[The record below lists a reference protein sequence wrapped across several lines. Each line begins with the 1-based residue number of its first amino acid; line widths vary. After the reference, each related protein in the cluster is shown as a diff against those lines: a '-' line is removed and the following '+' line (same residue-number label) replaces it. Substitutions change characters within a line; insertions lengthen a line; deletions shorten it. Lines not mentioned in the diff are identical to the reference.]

1 MSNYLQLNDA
11 LPQLLGLAESFR
23 EVGAQSDR
31 EGVAP
36 IASLQALQTQG
47 LLHVTH
53 SQALGGPDGSL
64 KGAQPE
70 LFLNMLRTLCR
81 ADSATGHC
89 FQLHNHALW
98 QLETIG
104 TPEQIELFVKPALE
118 KFSIFSAVG
127 SEPGRVNM
135 YEMKTRAVRVD
146 GGWLVNG
153 VKNFVTNGTIADLII
168 TSVALDGVE
177 GYLGNLQMMLIRPDM
192 PGVSWDDA
200 WYQPHGMRAARS
212 PIMRLENV
220 FVPDNHLLGEPG
232 AFARQRWQ
240 GRFHLGFAANYL
252 GTTEGLFDWYLDYQ
266 RGRNKG
272 NDPYT
277 QLRVG
282 EVKMQIDAAAALF
295 DRAVQSWRGNDVVH
309 AELTSM
315 SAKSTAARSAFSAL
329 QSVLLSA
336 GATAQFEEHPLGRT
350 ARNIETFV
358 VHAGHDRTAQII
370 GQAQLGATFDS
381 TLQR

>member
-1 MSNYLQLNDA
+1 MSEYLQLRDA
-11 LPQLLGLAESFR
+11 VPQILKLAESFR
-23 EVGAQSDR
+23 EEGGRADR
-31 EGVAP
+31 EGVVPEAN
-36 IASLQALQTQG
+36 LQALHDRG

-53 SQALGGPDGSL
+53 SAKLGGPDGSL
-64 KGAQPE
+64 KGRQPE
-70 LFLNMLRTLCR
+70 LFLNMLRSICR

-98 QLETIG
+98 QLEEVG
-104 TPEQIELFVKPALE
+104 TPEQIELFLKPALH
-118 KFSIFSAVG
+118 KRSIFSAVG
-127 SEPGRVNM
+127 SEPGRINM
-135 YEMKTRAVRVD
+135 YEMKTRARRVD

-153 VKNFVTNGTIADLII
+153 VKNFVTNGTVADLII
-168 TSVALDGVE
+168 TSVALEGVE
-177 GYLGNLQMMLIRPDM
+177 GYMDNLQMMLIRPDM
-192 PGVSWDDA
+192 PGVSWDDS

-212 PIMRLENV
+212 PIMRLDDV
-220 FVPDNHLLGEPG
+220 FVPDSHLLGEPG

-252 GTTEGLFDWYLDYQ
+252 GTSEGLFDWYLGYQ

-272 NDPYT
+272 ADPYT

-282 EVKMQIDAAAALF
+282 EVKMQLDAAAALF
-295 DRAVQSWRGNDVVH
+295 DRAIAGWRTDDVVQ
-309 AELTSM
+309 AELGSM
-315 SAKSTAARSAFSAL
+315 SAKSTAAKTAFSVL

-336 GATAQFEEHPLGRT
+336 GATAQFDDHPLGRI